1 MAAMTSCENTQYIMY
16 LSKISLFFLLCKLG
30 HFLKKRNFVGCHAR
44 FPPMVEK
51 SNLKRPRCLYYLY
64 DGGNACVICSY
75 EVVMDASHLLHFD
88 SCVCCQQAKRLKKR
102 Q

>member
-30 HFLKKRNFVGCHAR
+30 HFLKKQNFVGCHAR

-51 SNLKRPRCLYYLY
+51 SN
-64 DGGNACVICSY
+64 
-75 EVVMDASHLLHFD
+75 
-88 SCVCCQQAKRLKKR
+88 
-102 Q
+102 